1 MSPTLFIII
10 FFKKSTLVIN
20 GVYSRFD
27 SYILLFLL
35 FNFFIVILSPKI
47 RKIYNVELI
56 SVSI

>member
-20 GVYSRFD
+20 WVYSRFD